1 MKENNCDY
9 EITHNFSTERYDWQ
23 SVVDS
28 IIDKDK
34 INPKFCT
41 STAHTIALIYKYI
54 NQNDFP
60 KEYVYAC

>member
-1 MKENNCDY
+1 MERRNTDSDILFLNHELTELKYMKENNCDY

-34 INPKFCT
+34 INPKW
-41 STAHTIALIYKYI
+41 LK
-54 NQNDFP
+54 
-60 KEYVYAC
+60 